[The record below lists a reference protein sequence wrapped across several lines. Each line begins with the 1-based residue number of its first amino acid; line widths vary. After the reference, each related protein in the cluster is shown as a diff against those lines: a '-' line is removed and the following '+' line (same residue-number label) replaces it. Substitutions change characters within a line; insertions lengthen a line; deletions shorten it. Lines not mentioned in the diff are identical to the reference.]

1 MKTLVLDTSV
11 AIAWYL
17 PETFSAAA
25 RTWQERL
32 LDSKVRLVVPSLHYW
47 EFANV
52 LRSYVRRRELDRSVA
67 GEIYAVHLDA
77 PLETTEPDRREV
89 LETALEFDA
98 TVYDAVYI
106 ALSRRQRA
114 PLLTAE
120 RKTTP
125 WVLRLGRSVE
135 LLR

>member
-11 AIAWYL
+11 AVAWYL
-17 PETFSAAA
+17 PEAFAASA
-25 RTWQERL
+25 RTWQAGL
-32 LDSKVRLVVPSLHYW
+32 LDAKVRLVVPSLHYW

-52 LRSYVRRRELDRSVA
+52 LRTYVRRKELTRSVA
-67 GEIYAVHLDA
+67 ADIYGLHLDA
-77 PLETTEPDRREV
+77 PLEPAEPDRHEV

-106 ALSRRQRA
+106 ALARRLRA

-125 WVLRLGRSVE
+125 WVVRLGRLVE
-135 LLR
+135 PVR